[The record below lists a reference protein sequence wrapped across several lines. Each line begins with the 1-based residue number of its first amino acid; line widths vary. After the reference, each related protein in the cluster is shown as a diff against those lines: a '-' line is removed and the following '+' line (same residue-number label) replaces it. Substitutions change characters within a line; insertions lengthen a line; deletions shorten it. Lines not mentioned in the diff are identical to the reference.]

1 MSFFVDPTIA
11 TLTSGTLSQNTDLG
25 GMSFPRR
32 MGVRFSPDYIEHY
45 KLLGAQVRWQ
55 AYTDSTF
62 SEKLEGDFYHE
73 DTISREGWA
82 RYFFKGIF
90 PDQVAWL
97 KLSLY
102 DTATSMLLNEFY
114 FKFVKSYQ
122 TSLSGDRR
130 LKDPVTGEKMV
141 KNGVLIEYVPREDA
155 KGNVKYVPGEQTFA
169 DRKLNISSFT
179 AEQLMDPAENKIEPV
194 EVQSRAITQ
203 MQARYT
209 EKPKMVFLVTP
220 PHLMKY
226 AKIILILVGQ
236 LVDMNFQQSYMT
248 KENQKPLY
256 KTRFMLDE
264 LGNLQSEGHGIDR
277 FETMLSIGLG
287 QEQQF
292 TLILQTLQQLR
303 ENMSHYIR

>member
-264 LGNLQSEGHGIDR
+264 LGKRLPAH
-277 FETMLSIGLG
+277 L
-287 QEQQF
+287 
-292 TLILQTLQQLR
+292 
-303 ENMSHYIR
+303 